1 MANGKKKDY
10 RKDPLAGGKGG
21 RSLSSRDVTA
31 LGKAAKYYGAARGVT
46 GGQGG
51 RSVASEAMA
60 YLYRLAKGASG
71 GKAAQGK
78 MGGAKPKKKNPAMK
92 WSPKGGKGMKKGGR
106 VRRKR

>member
-21 RSLSSRDVTA
+21 RSPSSRDVTV
-31 LGKAAKYYGAARGVT
+31 LGKAAQAYGVARGAI
-46 GGQGG
+46 GGKGG

-60 YLYRLAKGASG
+60 YLYRLA
-71 GKAAQGK
+71 K

-92 WSPKGGKGMKKGGR
+92 WSPKGGRGMKKGGR

>member
-21 RSLSSRDVTA
+21 RSPSSRDVTA
-31 LGKAAKYYGAARGVT
+31 LGKAAQAYGVARGAI
-46 GGQGG
+46 GGKGG

-60 YLYRLAKGASG
+60 YLYRLAKG
-71 GKAAQGK
+71 
-78 MGGAKPKKKNPAMK
+78 GAKPKKKNPAMK
-92 WSPKGGKGMKKGGR
+92 WSPKGGRGMKKGGR

>member
-21 RSLSSRDVTA
+21 SSLSSRDVTA

-60 YLYRLAKGASG
+60 YRYRLAKGASG
-71 GKAAQGK
+71 QRK

>member
-21 RSLSSRDVTA
+21 RSPSSRDVTA
-31 LGKAAKYYGAARGVT
+31 LGKTAQAYGAARGAI
-46 GGQGG
+46 GG

-71 GKAAQGK
+71 QRK

>member
-21 RSLSSRDVTA
+21 RSPSSRDVTVI
-31 LGKAAKYYGAARGVT
+31 GKAAQAYGVARGAI
-46 GGQGG
+46 GGKGG

-60 YLYRLAKGASG
+60 YLYRLAKGVSG
-71 GKAAQGK
+71 QRK

-92 WSPKGGKGMKKGGR
+92 WSPKGGRGMKKGGR